1 MNAIDWWQ
9 LVLLAGV
16 GLISGFLNVLAGGG
30 SLLTLPMLIFIG
42 LPAAE
47 ANGTNRIGIAVQN
60 IIAIRSFRKS
70 GVLSWRLATMCS
82 LPAIVGA
89 CIGAY
94 LAVEISEELFRQ
106 ILAAVMVLMV
116 IITAIDPVKR
126 YAKQFA
132 HPAQHA
138 SWPLMLGFFAIG
150 VYGGFI
156 QAGIGFLI
164 LIVTTLVGLDL
175 VRGNVLKV
183 VVILIFTIPALAI
196 FAWHGQ
202 VDWFVGLILASGN
215 AAGAA
220 IAAPMAVNKGHEW
233 IRRLVTIVVVLCA
246 VKLFF
251 W

>member
-1 MNAIDWWQ
+1 MHAFEWWQ
-9 LVLLAGV
+9 LALLVGV
-16 GLISGFLNVLAGGG
+16 GFVSGFLNILAGGG

-42 LPAAE
+42 LPPIE
-47 ANGTNRIGIAVQN
+47 ANGTNRIGIALQN
-60 IIAIRSFRKS
+60 IIAVRSFNKS

-82 LPAIVGA
+82 IPAVAGA
-89 CIGAY
+89 CIGAL
-94 LAVEISEELFRQ
+94 LAVEIDESLFRQ
-106 ILAAVMVLMV
+106 VLAAVMLLMV

-126 YAKQFA
+126 YGAKLTA
-132 HPAQHA
+132 PTTKAN
-138 SWPLMLGFFAIG
+138 WLMLLGFFFIG

-164 LIVTTLVGLDL
+164 LIVTTLAGLDL

-183 VVILIFTIPALAI
+183 VVILIFTIPAVII

-202 VDWFVGLILASGN
+202 VNWFIGLLLACGN

-220 IAAPMAVNKGHEW
+220 IAAPMAVKKGHDW
-233 IRRLVTIVVVLCA
+233 IRRIVTIVVVLCA
-246 VKLFF
+246 LKLFL